1 MSMPQRVPK
10 WWPHQAEF
18 PDWQV
23 WRGNNRLYYARLP
36 GTSPLLIVRGED
48 ATDLRDQI
56 IRAKSRLDTG
66 NSGHQA
72 ASQP

>member
-23 WRGNNRLYYARLP
+23 WRGTSRLCYARLP
-36 GTSPLLIVRGED
+36 GTSPLLIVRGEG
-48 ATDLRDQI
+48 APDLRDQI
-56 IRAKSRLDTG
+56 IRAKSRLDAE
-66 NSGHQA
+66 Q
-72 ASQP
+72 Q